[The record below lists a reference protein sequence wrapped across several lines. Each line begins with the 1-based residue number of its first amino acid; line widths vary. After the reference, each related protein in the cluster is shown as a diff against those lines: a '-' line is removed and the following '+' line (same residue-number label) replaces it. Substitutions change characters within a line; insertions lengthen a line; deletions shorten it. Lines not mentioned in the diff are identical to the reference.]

1 MKKLQKNQLKR
12 QKLKK
17 NNKSFKTFNPI
28 QDVLE
33 WDFFIFTKTI
43 LMNTRAAQLQA
54 FDRLLTIMDDL
65 REKCPWDQKQTMQ
78 SLRHLT
84 IEETYEL
91 GDAILDNDLHEVK
104 KELGDLLLHIVF
116 YAKIGSETSDFDIA
130 DVCHEISEKLIHRH
144 PHIYS
149 DTIVKDEEEVKQNWE
164 KLKLKEGKKS
174 VLEGVPKS
182 LPALVKASRIQDKV
196 KGVGFDWEETHQVWD
211 KVQEELEELQ
221 VEVQTGDQDK
231 IEAEFGD
238 VLFSMINYARFLN
251 VNPEDALERTNK
263 KFIKRFQYLESKA
276 SELGKPLM
284 DMTLAEMDIFWEEAK
299 RLPNK

>member
-1 MKKLQKNQLKR
+1 
-12 QKLKK
+12 
-17 NNKSFKTFNPI
+17 
-28 QDVLE
+28 
-33 WDFFIFTKTI
+33 
-43 LMNTRAAQLQA
+43 MNTRQTQLEA
-54 FDRLLTIMDDL
+54 FGRLLDIMDDL
-65 REKCPWDQKQTMQ
+65 REKCPWDKKQTMQ
-78 SLRHLT
+78 SLRHYT

-91 GDAILDNDLHEVK
+91 GDAILDNDLVEVK
-104 KELGDLLLHIVF
+104 KELGDLMLHLVF
-116 YAKIGSETSDFDIA
+116 YAKIGSETKDFDIA
-130 DVCHEISEKLIHRH
+130 DVCTEICEKLIHRH

-149 DTIVKDEEEVKQNWE
+149 DTVVKDEEEVKQNWE
-164 KLKLKEGKKS
+164 KLKLKEGRSS

-182 LPALVKASRIQDKV
+182 LPALIKASRIQEKV
-196 KGVGFDWEETHQVWD
+196 KGVGFDWDEPNQVWD

-221 VEVQTGDQDK
+221 VEVNAGDQDK

-276 SELGKPLM
+276 GQLGKPLM

-299 RLPNK
+299 KL